1 MALHSVIAILCSLGF
16 TSQVLLE
23 RTLLVLVMAVVAS
36 AQTFAQLQPPTRP
49 TSFPLS
55 CPQRS
60 GKVVSWQTNLA
71 SQPNVSDVV
80 QAAAGGIF
88 NSSCFN
94 LLLKTDGTVAVSPLS
109 GSKPPNPPA
118 GLSNVVQVAGD
129 RSWGGYETFIAL
141 RSDGTAV
148 SWGSGS
154 NAFLPTNLSR
164 LVSVVTTA
172 DYSAALNANG
182 RVFFYGSMN
191 GNSVDTSS
199 WTNIVQLAAGTW
211 RLVGLKANGTV
222 VEAGVTNFGT
232 TMPAGLSNVVQVA
245 AGGVHTLALKSN
257 GTVVGWGDTSS
268 YGGALVPQGLSNV
281 IAIAA
286 GGLMHVGSHSLAL
299 KSNGTVVAWGYN
311 AYGQTNVPAGLTN
324 VIQISGAARHST
336 ALVATPKIACSW
348 SNSGFPYTATD
359 APRVDAGSG
368 LPTTLAI
375 HNQGSA
381 PLNVQSVTV
390 SPAASFSVYGGTST
404 TLATNG
410 TVFFPIYCTDTSL
423 WGTRT
428 GTITIISDD
437 PSGALSIPITSRTV
451 LQTGSNGA
459 TPGSVTNFGTQWA
472 WYLATTTLSDGL
484 AGEAVRTG
492 PTPHSG
498 QSVMGASFQ
507 GPGLLA
513 WKWKT
518 STEAG
523 PDRLVCEVN
532 GEQVAALSATNAEW
546 KSQVIQ
552 LPGNAA
558 QIRWAYR
565 KDASGSFGED
575 AGYLSSVTFH
585 KFTNSQVAFDKWSKS
600 FFRTNPT
607 PSGQLPI
614 TAYWAGGI
622 DPINGSG
629 SEYYRPFMTNGRLG
643 FRYSVSKS
651 ASALTRA
658 AVSTNLIEWSSTGLE
673 SRLLGQD
680 NDTATIE
687 VLSDPAAKTFIRLDI
702 SY

>member
-1 MALHSVIAILCSLGF
+1 MRLGK
-16 TSQVLLE
+16 
-23 RTLLVLVMAVVAS
+23 TLLALVVAVLAT
-36 AQTFAQLQPPTRP
+36 AQGFAQLPPPTRP

-55 CPQRS
+55 RPQKS
-60 GKVVSWQTNLA
+60 GKVVSWQTNLT

-80 QAAAGGIF
+80 QVAAGGIF

-94 LLLKTDGTVAVSPLS
+94 LLLKSDGTVAVSPLN

-118 GLSNVVQVAGD
+118 GLSNVVQVAGN

-154 NAFLPTNLSR
+154 NAFIPTNLSR
-164 LVSVVTTA
+164 IVSVATTA
-172 DYSAALNANG
+172 DYSAALNAYG
-182 RVFFYGSMN
+182 RVFFYGSLM
-191 GNSVDTSS
+191 GGSSVDTSS
-199 WTNIVQLAAGTW
+199 WTDIVQIAAGTW

-222 VEAGVTNFGT
+222 VEAGEMTNLGT

-245 AGGVHTLALKSN
+245 AGGVHTLALKSD

-268 YGGALVPQGLSNV
+268 YGGAVVPQGLSNV

-286 GGLMHVGSHSLAL
+286 GGQMHVGSHSLAL

-311 AYGQTNVPAGLTN
+311 AYGQTDVPAGLTN

-368 LPTTLAI
+368 QPTTLAI

-390 SPAASFSVYGGTST
+390 SPPAGFSVVGTT
-404 TLATNG
+404 PRTIATNG
-410 TVFFPIYCTDTSL
+410 TALFSIYATDTSQ

-428 GTITIISDD
+428 SSITIVSDD
-437 PSGALSIPITSRTV
+437 PSGTLSVPIASRTV
-451 LQTGSNGA
+451 LQTGTNGA
-459 TPGSVTNFGTQWA
+459 IPGSVTNFGTQWG
-472 WYLATTTLSDGL
+472 WYLADTILPTGL
-484 AGEAVRTG
+484 VGEAVRTG

-498 QSVMGASFQ
+498 GSVLGATFE
-507 GPGLLA
+507 GPGLLT
-513 WKWKT
+513 WQWKT
-518 STEAG
+518 SAEADADG
-523 PDRLVCEVN
+523 LVCQVN
-532 GEQVAALSATNAEW
+532 GKEVAALSATNAEW

-552 LPGNAA
+552 LPKNASH
-558 QIRWAYR
+558 IRWLYR
-565 KDASGSFGED
+565 KNGSGSFGED
-575 AGYLSSVTFH
+575 AGYLASVTLH
-585 KFTNSQVAFDKWSKS
+585 KFTNHQVSFESWSNAFSDTGHSL
-600 FFRTNPT
+600 
-607 PSGQLPI
+607 SGQLPAK
-614 TAYWAGGI
+614 AYWAGGI

-651 ASALTRA
+651 APALTRA
-658 AVSTNLIEWSSTGLE
+658 AISTNLIDWSSTGLE

-687 VLSDPAAKTFIRLDI
+687 VLSDPAAKIFIRLDI